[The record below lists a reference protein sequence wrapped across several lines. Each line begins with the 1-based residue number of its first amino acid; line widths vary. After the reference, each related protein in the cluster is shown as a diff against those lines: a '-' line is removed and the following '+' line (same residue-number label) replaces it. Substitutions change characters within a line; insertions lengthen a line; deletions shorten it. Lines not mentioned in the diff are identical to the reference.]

1 MKQFRVTW
9 TIRDSTISTQVT
21 TMTGREERTVESAA
35 MLNLKRDGV
44 SVDRTRLS
52 SPTVELIYEELSLSD
67 LT

>member
-1 MKQFRVTW
+1 
-9 TIRDSTISTQVT
+9 
-21 TMTGREERTVESAA
+21 MTGREERTVESAA

-67 LT
+67 FT